1 MVYASPVDVSNEN
14 LDDLIFTTM
23 ADPSSRPK
31 PVRVYFNNKAVDE
44 IAGPVPLVD
53 LNTTYNIA
61 QGGNAQSKTTKIT
74 LTGKILR
81 TTFIEPNLDPSGIGT
96 KNLIVAITGLES
108 LFKASNGVFKI
119 KCGAET
125 VYEASGVRV
134 NSFTA
139 NKSNDNWL
147 FTSDYTVDL
156 EFSESI
162 DKKYYIKSGSDSWSV
177 EPTEDYIYT
186 NYSPSV
192 SQKPEYSNPKLSP
205 PAGSSSA
212 NAPVTEISA
221 SNIDVLTIPQFK
233 ISRKVSAEGVPS
245 GTGENYS
252 SYINAKKWVQ
262 DQLGTSF
269 SNGNNSTNARFSQNG
284 INNLAGFST
293 LFLYNHLRTT
303 NFSPVEGTYEV
314 NDTWLAMPTGIK
326 YVEDYN
332 IETSTDERFIKTVR
346 VQGTIKGLQIDNL
359 SIMSGVSG
367 MIPDN
372 SGVID
377 IGYSLTS
384 GTGGSVSQK
393 IPDKLSS
400 SSNDQNYYGNKY
412 QNALSGWLNDIK
424 PYLYR
429 RASMMINGP
438 DRTLTYIDTTTTP
451 QRAPNNPTYSKEPL
465 LNIIPISTTEGHDPR
480 KGSITYSYEFNNR
493 FRFISGVLSENIS
506 INDTG
511 PTEVINQAFVLGRR
525 LGPVM
530 QSLGTRTNANK
541 SVTIEV
547 IVAPPTGSAGFFI
560 SSQECP
566 LWTGGTTYRTIE
578 DLIKGF
584 QPFGERISSVFG
596 NTMSR
601 SSQPGQVF
609 ITQDD
614 SSWAPTEGRYTR
626 NMAWVY
632 QTCNVSQF
640 YKDH

>member
-1 MVYASPVDVSNEN
+1 MVYASPVDLSNETPE
-14 LDDLIFTTM
+14 DLVFTTM
-23 ADPSSRPK
+23 ADPPSRKK
-31 PVRVYFNNKAVDE
+31 PVRVFFNEKAVDE

-53 LNTTYNIA
+53 LNTTYNTA
-61 QGGNAQSKTTKIT
+61 QGGNTQSKTTKIT
-74 LTGKILR
+74 LTGKVLR
-81 TTFIEPNLDPSGIGT
+81 TTFVEPNLDPSGVGT
-96 KNLIVAITGLES
+96 KNLIVAITGLEN
-108 LFKASNGVFKI
+108 LFKSSNGVFKI
-119 KCGAET
+119 KCGDST

-162 DKKYYIKSGSDSWSV
+162 DKKYFIKSGSDSWSV
-177 EPTEDYIYT
+177 EPTEDYLYT

-192 SQKPEYSNPKLSP
+192 SQKPEYSNPRLAP

-212 NAPVTEISA
+212 NSPVTEVSA

-293 LFLYNHLRTT
+293 LFLYNHLRST

-326 YVEDYN
+326 YVEDYS

-367 MIPDN
+367 MVPDN

-384 GTGGSVSQK
+384 GTGGTLSQK

-412 QNALSGWLNDIK
+412 QNALSGWMNDIK

-493 FRFISGVLSENIS
+493 FRFLSGVLSENIT

-525 LGPVM
+525 LGPVL
-530 QSLGTRTNANK
+530 QSLGTRTSANK
-541 SVTIEV
+541 SVSIEV
-547 IVAPPTGSAGFFI
+547 IVAPPTGAAGFFT

-566 LWTGGTTYRTIE
+566 LWTGGTTYRTVE

-584 QPFGERISSVFG
+584 QPFGERVNSVFG
-596 NTMSR
+596 NVSR
-601 SSQPGQVF
+601 ASTPGQVY

-614 SSWAPTEGRYTR
+614 HSWAPTEGRYTR
-626 NMAWVY
+626 NVAWVY
-632 QTCNVSQF
+632 QTCNVSQ
-640 YKDH
+640 YYMDH